1 MVNGELLL
9 STSNLT
15 IGKTKIDANVDH
27 TSLLPHV
34 VDMINFTNDY
44 AISDQSNTFYY
55 VKTSYS
61 ADKKHTKYDYA
72 TSLADTSN
80 ITDYDNHQRMN
91 D

>member
-27 TSLLPHV
+27 TPLLLQV
-34 VDMINFTNDY
+34 VDMINFTN
-44 AISDQSNTFYY
+44 AISDLTNTFYY
-55 VKTSYS
+55 VKTSDS

-72 TSLADTSN
+72 TSLAYTSN